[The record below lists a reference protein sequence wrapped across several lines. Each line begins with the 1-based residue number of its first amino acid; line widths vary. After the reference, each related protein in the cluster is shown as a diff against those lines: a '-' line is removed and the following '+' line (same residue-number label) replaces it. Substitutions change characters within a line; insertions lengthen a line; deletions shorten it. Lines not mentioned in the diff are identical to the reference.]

1 MSNIFENL
9 YFYLLSSENNLYL
22 KYQYLKL
29 ILHSYTCPKEPRN
42 TMQFT

>member
-9 YFYLLSSENNLYL
+9 YSCLVSSENNLDL

-29 ILHSYTCPKEPRN
+29 ILHSITCPKEPRN